1 MKFLQL
7 LVKTVPFYLPTHY
20 KFFQP
25 KKEQGKQYWNEIAV
39 KFLKWKHNADTTRQ
53 DFPIEMY
60 MEGSPYKPYFIVLT
74 LQRKIIIKLTKKI
87 IILYVVENLV
97 LLD

>member
-1 MKFLQL
+1 MFIQDKINNLDKYMKFLQL

-39 KFLKWKHNADTTRQ
+39 KFLK
-53 DFPIEMY
+53 
-60 MEGSPYKPYFIVLT
+60 
-74 LQRKIIIKLTKKI
+74 
-87 IILYVVENLV
+87 
-97 LLD
+97 